1 MVGVEAWLTGKGL
14 VTHGSPAARKAILI
28 IYEGNIENIQTVIQE
43 GSLQAAQNA
52 TTHQPTKLQKL
63 WSATTPQ
70 LDEWKA
76 VDSVL
81 DWFDKFDK
89 LFLDHQGKMI
99 ALFSETSYLVA
110 KMIVMMTILPQML
123 PISSQSLNGANS
135 AARRAAEGLEKL
147 NHQNLTPKIMS
158 KSNPVHLWRFGR
170 TKALKIQ

>member
-1 MVGVEAWLTGKGL
+1 MAALQQEKQYSSYMKETLKIFKQLSKKGHFRLHRMQQLT
-14 VTHGSPAARKAILI
+14 
-28 IYEGNIENIQTVIQE
+28 N
-43 GSLQAAQNA
+43 
-52 TTHQPTKLQKL
+52 QPTKLQKL

-81 DWFDKFDK
+81 DWFDKS
-89 LFLDHQGKMI
+89 FLDHQRKMI